1 MASLSQANAESS
13 SHFPGGGGVGCGPQP
28 CRAGGLVL
36 CTCVYLPRAHS
47 VSRLNLLPGRTH
59 LFCILS
65 VFSISNY
72 LCHFFPLWKSCCDYY
87 ECSSVKVAGNCL
99 DGCTPAGG
107 HENSWAGGSLCIRH
121 RLQGF
126 IVSPLYSRLLVPPAP
141 SYITYI
147 SLSRLFG
154 PLGHSLSLTVQTF
167 SFAFSS
173 VSPLSS

>member
-72 LCHFFPLWKSCCDYY
+72 LCQPSVFSSPCPSCSFIYHIYFPVP
-87 ECSSVKVAGNCL
+87 SV
-99 DGCTPAGG
+99 
-107 HENSWAGGSLCIRH
+107 WAIGSLAFPHCPNFFICLFQCIPP
-121 RLQGF
+121 F
-126 IVSPLYSRLLVPPAP
+126 LLTATEDLVGMR
-141 SYITYI
+141 
-147 SLSRLFG
+147 SLRR
-154 PLGHSLSLTVQTF
+154 T
-167 SFAFSS
+167 
-173 VSPLSS
+173 